1 MRLTLLLSL
10 FLIVSCNKE
19 SYDLSISKKEE
30 SIFIYMIADN
40 DLDYFAVSNINQ
52 MEEAFYKHLPLG
64 NLFVYIDRSRY
75 TQKEVPVLYKIT
87 ADNTPNISSKI
98 IKEYP
103 EQNSSDPK
111 NFEKVLKD
119 VEEKVVLKGIVLWS
133 HGSAW
138 LPDMKKLS
146 SKRKT
151 KSNFYASF
159 GKDMDIQDSHY
170 PTDMNIIDLAN
181 VLQNKHYEF
190 LLLDACFMASIEV
203 LYELRNSFSYII
215 ASPTEILVSEFPY
228 KEILP
233 ILFKNTVNYKEITK
247 IFINYYKKNINPSA
261 SISIINTKKIEE
273 FSLSYHNLISEN
285 NNFKVNIENIFQYET
300 EKNYWLFDLKQIILQ
315 YPKTSSREKALK
327 DFEEFLVDYQYT
339 DFFFNKI
346 KLSNSFGISI
356 YIPNNFSH
364 REKENLFYET
374 LSWSKQLKP

>member
-1 MRLTLLLSL
+1 
-10 FLIVSCNKE
+10 
-19 SYDLSISKKEE
+19 
-30 SIFIYMIADN
+30 
-40 DLDYFAVSNINQ
+40 
-52 MEEAFYKHLPLG
+52 
-64 NLFVYIDRSRY
+64 
-75 TQKEVPVLYKIT
+75 
-87 ADNTPNISSKI
+87 
-98 IKEYP
+98 
-103 EQNSSDPK
+103 
-111 NFEKVLKD
+111 
-119 VEEKVVLKGIVLWS
+119 
-133 HGSAW
+133 
-138 LPDMKKLS
+138 
-146 SKRKT
+146 
-151 KSNFYASF
+151 
-159 GKDMDIQDSHY
+159 MDIQDSHY

-215 ASPTEILVSEFPY
+215 ASPTEILVSGFPY